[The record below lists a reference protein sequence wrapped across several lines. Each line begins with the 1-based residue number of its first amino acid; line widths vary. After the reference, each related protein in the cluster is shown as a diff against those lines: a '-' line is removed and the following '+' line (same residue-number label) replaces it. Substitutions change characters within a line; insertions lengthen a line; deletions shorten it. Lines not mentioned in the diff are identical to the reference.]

1 MNARIRA
8 KRILKNTKR
17 YESMPSPI
25 QQQREEF
32 GLLIGVYSNPSPI
45 EERIFIA
52 DKGLFWSD
60 GEEGRSFL
68 YTEVKS
74 VSVSEGQ
81 QSVEI
86 VILTNQDREL
96 RIPVYGRDG
105 KYSDCM
111 VMLRFVD
118 RITEDAKKYPHE

>member
-8 KRILKNTKR
+8 KRILRNTKR
-17 YESMPSPI
+17 YESVPSPI

-45 EERIFIA
+45 EDRIFIA
-52 DKGLFWSD
+52 DKGLFWGD

-111 VMLRFVD
+111 VILRFVD

>member
-45 EERIFIA
+45 EDRIFIA
-52 DKGLFWSD
+52 DKGLFWGD

-74 VSVSEGQ
+74 VSASEGQ
-81 QSVEI
+81 HSVEI